1 MTGSLTPG
9 KQADIVVTGDV
20 DKVLVAGR
28 ARKWGQ
34 VLGVDLDALRREVNA
49 SRELL
54 FQCLGQTAAV

>member
-1 MTGSLTPG
+1 
-9 KQADIVVTGDV
+9 VF
-20 DKVLVAGR
+20 VAGR

-54 FQCLGQTAAV
+54 FRCLGQTAAV